1 MTTPTPGSVPL
12 AQSNA
17 AIPYNPANRLLS
29 EADLRGLLERYR
41 YRFPVRD
48 ANTFRKAFTH
58 RSYCT
63 RKNENFVEGNAGCPA
78 GCLPLQEES
87 SERLEFLGDAVL
99 NLVVAEYLF
108 ERYPDENEGFL
119 TRMRTKLVNG
129 VMLAE
134 LSRVAGL
141 DRHVLVSRQ
150 IEEHGGRMN
159 KNVLEDAFEAFIGAM
174 FVDAGKDDVGYV
186 AASEWLVAFLEHNV
200 DFSALVATPNNYK
213 DTLSKYFQHAFNGA
227 PRFTDIVPDGGAA
240 GQPSDT
246 CTVCVKT
253 RDDVVVGMGTGS
265 TKKLAENEAAR
276 KALLYFG
283 QIGE

>member
-1 MTTPTPGSVPL
+1 MSGATGSVPL
-12 AQSNA
+12 APPPVNLV
-17 AIPYNPANRLLS
+17 PYNPQNRLLS
-29 EADLRGLLERYR
+29 DADLRDLLKRYNH
-41 YRFPVRD
+41 RFPVRD

-63 RKNENFVEGNAGCPA
+63 RKNENFLEGNTGCPE

-141 DRHVLVSRQ
+141 HHHILISKQ
-150 IEEHGGRMN
+150 IEEHGGRSS

-186 AASEWLVAFLEHNV
+186 AASEWLVAFLEHNI
-200 DFSALVATPNNYK
+200 DFSALVATPNNHK
-213 DTLSKYFQHAFNGA
+213 DTLSRYFQHAFNCA
-227 PRFTDIVPDGGAA
+227 PRFVDVEGGGTSA
-240 GQPSDT
+240 GS

-253 RDDVVVGMGTGS
+253 RDDLVVGTGVGVN
-265 TKKLAENEAAR
+265 KKAAENEAAR
-276 KALLYFG
+276 RALLYFG
-283 QIGE
+283 QLQEAA